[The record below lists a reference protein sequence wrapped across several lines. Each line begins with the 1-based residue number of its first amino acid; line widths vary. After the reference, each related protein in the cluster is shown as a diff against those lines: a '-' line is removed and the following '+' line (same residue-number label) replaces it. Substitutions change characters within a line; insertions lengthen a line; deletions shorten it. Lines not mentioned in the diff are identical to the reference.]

1 MRDSASTSEPGVG
14 SAPPD
19 RPVPAPRGTTG
30 MPASRATFM
39 TATTSSV
46 LAGSTTR
53 LGRARKL
60 VSASHS

>member
-1 MRDSASTSEPGVG
+1 MRARLSTRQPGVG

-30 MPASRATFM
+30 IPTSRASFI

-46 LAGSTTR
+46 LAGRTTNP
-53 LGRARKL
+53 GRARKL
-60 VSASHS
+60 TSASHS